1 MLIEFSVGN
10 YKSFRDRVT
19 LSMVAAAIK
28 SKDKSVDETNI
39 IKASKGLKLLTS
51 AAIYGANASG
61 KSNLMSA
68 LSFMNSFVESSA
80 KDTQVSEKIPVD
92 RFRLSTEC
100 DDQPS
105 YFEIVFLM
113 EGKRY
118 RYGFQAN
125 TDRIISEWFYFV
137 PKSREATLFE
147 RNLNDI
153 QVGPYFKEGKG
164 IAQRTRENALF
175 LSVSAQLNGEISGK
189 VLQWFKCFAVLFQIP
204 STLPRFILE
213 EPIFKQPILDF
224 VNALD
229 IDIKDF
235 AVKQDAGDFGL
246 HLPIEVKSEFKKKG
260 IEGVELGQ
268 FSQDPIRTKH
278 MKYDKDGQVVD
289 HVEFL
294 LDQNESHGTQRL
306 FGLAPFIIMALRLG
320 CIVAID
326 ELETKLH
333 PIITLSILNL
343 FNNKETNPNNAQII
357 FTTHDTNLLNRNHLR
372 RDQIWFTEKDKH
384 AATHLYSLVEFKVRN
399 DASFDGDYIHGK
411 YGAIPFI
418 GNLEYLFGR
427 RGN

>member
-28 SKDKSVDETNI
+28 SKDKSVDEANI
-39 IKASKGLKLLTS
+39 INASTGLKLLTS

-80 KDTQVSEKIPVD
+80 KDTQIAEKIPVD
-92 RFRLSTEC
+92 RFRLSTAC

-125 TDRIISEWFYFV
+125 TDRIISEWLYFV

-153 QVGPYFKEGKG
+153 RVGPYFREGKG

-175 LSVSAQLNGEISGK
+175 LSVAAQLNGEISGK
-189 VLQWFKCFAVLFQIP
+189 VLQWFKCFAVMFQTP

-213 EPIFKQPILDF
+213 ESSFKKPILDF

-235 AVKQDAGDFGL
+235 ALDQEAQNFESLLPKGL
-246 HLPIEVKSEFKKKG
+246 KREFKKMG
-260 IEGVELGQ
+260 IDGVQLGK
-268 FSQDPIRTKH
+268 FSHDPIRTKH
-278 MKYDKDGQVVD
+278 MKYDKDGQLVD

-294 LDQNESHGTQRL
+294 LDKDESHGTQRL
-306 FGLAPFIIMALRLG
+306 FGLAPFIIMALDLG

-343 FNNKETNPNNAQII
+343 FNNKQTNPKNAQII

-384 AATHLYSLVEFKVRN
+384 AATHLYSLAEFKVRN

-418 GNLEYLFGR
+418 GNLEYLFGKK
-427 RGN
+427 GD